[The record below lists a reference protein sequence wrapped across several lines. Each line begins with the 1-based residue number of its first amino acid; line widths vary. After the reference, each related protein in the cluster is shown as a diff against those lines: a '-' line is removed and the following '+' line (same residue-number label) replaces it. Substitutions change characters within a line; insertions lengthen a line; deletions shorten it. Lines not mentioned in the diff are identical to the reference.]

1 MGIVEWV
8 GVGFIAVL
16 GVLTIL
22 FVRRELIA
30 RGGSIEV
37 SLRLSTYVEGRGWSP
52 GIGRFVGEEFRWY
65 RIFSFAPRPR
75 RVIDRRMLS
84 VQQRRRPQGAEQRA
98 LPEDAVVLRC
108 MNQHELVEIAMAET
122 TVTGFLS
129 WLEASPPGGASARMA
144 AR

>member
-1 MGIVEWV
+1 MGIVEWI
-8 GVGFIAVL
+8 GVGFLAFLCI
-16 GVLTIL
+16 LTVL

-52 GIGRFVGEEFRWY
+52 GIGRFVGDEFRWY
-65 RIFSFAPRPR
+65 RIFSFAVRPR
-75 RVIDRRMLS
+75 RVIDRRALA
-84 VQQRRRPQGAEQRA
+84 VQQRRRPQGAEQHA
-98 LPEDAVVLRC
+98 LPNDAIVLRC
-108 MNQHELVEIAMAET
+108 VAQREPFEIAMAET
-122 TVTGFLS
+122 TVAGFLS

>member
-1 MGIVEWV
+1 MGIVEWI
-8 GVGFIAVL
+8 GVGFLAVL
-16 GVLTIL
+16 CVLTIL

-52 GIGRFVGEEFRWY
+52 GIGRFVGDEFRWY
-65 RIFSFAPRPR
+65 RIFSFAIRPR

-84 VQQRRRPQGAEQRA
+84 VQQRRRPQGEEQHA
-98 LPEDAVVLRC
+98 LPADAVVLRC
-108 MNQHELVEIAMAET
+108 VSQREPVEIAMAET

>member
-1 MGIVEWV
+1 
-8 GVGFIAVL
+8 
-16 GVLTIL
+16 
-22 FVRRELIA
+22 
-30 RGGSIEV
+30 
-37 SLRLSTYVEGRGWSP
+37 
-52 GIGRFVGEEFRWY
+52 
-65 RIFSFAPRPR
+65 
-75 RVIDRRMLS
+75 MLS

>member
-1 MGIVEWV
+1 MGIVEWI
-8 GVGFIAVL
+8 GVGFVAVL
-16 GVLTIL
+16 CVLTIL

-52 GIGRFVGEEFRWY
+52 GIGRFVGDEFRWY
-65 RIFSFAPRPR
+65 RVFSFAVRPR

-84 VQQRRRPQGAEQRA
+84 IQQRRRPQGAEQRA
-98 LPEDAVVLRC
+98 LPSDTVVLRC
-108 MNQHELVEIAMAET
+108 VSQREPVEIAMAET